1 MLAFLRRYQAALVGI
16 FCLAAVVGIPAMLSH
31 AAVTNT
37 AAFGQSNFMFQA
49 KVTAAKAAIGTA
61 TNTNTVALVATG
73 AVGAN
78 GTIVTGLNA
87 IPNNTVTASWV
98 CVYYSTDSGTTLTI
112 FACGTLPAYTA
123 AATLA
128 PTPLNLTHM
137 DGSII
142 SPTNPIYIPYS
153 ATTALYAGIGVAVTD
168 GIVVTINGVSL

>member
-1 MLAFLRRYQAALVGI
+1 MTPMIRRLIASLAILGAVIVGAI
-16 FCLAAVVGIPAMLSH
+16 SYTSS

-73 AVGAN
+73 AVGVN

-87 IPNNTVTASWV
+87 IPTNTVTASWV
-98 CVYYSTDSGTTLTI
+98 CVYYSTDSGTTLTPWTC
-112 FACGTLPAYTA
+112 ATLAAYTA
-123 AATLA
+123 AATLG
-128 PTPLNLTHM
+128 PTAANFTHP
-137 DGSII
+137 DGSVI
-142 SPTNPIYIPYS
+142 SPTNPLYLPYS

-168 GIVVTINGVSL
+168 GIVFTINGVSL